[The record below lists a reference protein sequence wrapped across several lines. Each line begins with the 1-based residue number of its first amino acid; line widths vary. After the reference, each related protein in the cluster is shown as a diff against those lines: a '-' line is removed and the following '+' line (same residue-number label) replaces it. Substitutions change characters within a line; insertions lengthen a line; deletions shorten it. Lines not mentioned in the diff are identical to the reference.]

1 MKLKKL
7 TLLTGETLGISEK
20 AIITE
25 YLSHMGMS
33 CIRIETCQNEN
44 ADIKI
49 QQTIYIPKDKIL
61 AFVYEEGVT
70 K

>member
-25 YLSHMGMS
+25 HLPHMGMP